1 MNNGS
6 DRSVF
11 ICIFT
16 KCIEKPLFYLHV
28 LVKRRVF
35 SDCICQYDINR
46 IDSVSF
52 CKNMILKIGFDLLV
66 SGSPVSV
73 FYKM

>member
-16 KCIEKPLFYLHV
+16 KCIENPVFYLRA

-35 SDCICQYDINR
+35 SDRICQYVIKL
-46 IDSVSF
+46 IASVSF
-52 CKNMILKIGFDLLV
+52 CKNMILKIGFDSLI
-66 SGSPVSV
+66 SGSYISI